1 MNEIEQAIETLNVM
15 QSTHSHIRKSNN
27 EWEAIELSKEILRAE
42 LARQDAKPLT
52 CDGCNFIREKYA
64 THGGVTICCNC
75 SRGTILPDR
84 YEPKGETNA

>member
-52 CDGCNFIREKYA
+52 CDGCKWEFNRSLGSADMCYN
-64 THGGVTICCNC
+64 CN
-75 SRGTILPDR
+75 RMRKKDR
-84 YEPKGETNA
+84 YEPKGESK